1 MLFFLFC
8 FFSFCFMKRRLLLL
22 LVLSSWLGLSTAHAQ
37 STLVQESFET
47 NGEGT
52 RYTSN
57 TFDNRATTVQY
68 FLRAQPPVSGFNSS
82 FTASGIDGSWL
93 WAGEAVRG
101 QTGGNP
107 DRAPLYVQ
115 LNTINI
121 ANKSNVQVKVL
132 LADPR
137 GLSSNATIGQGT
149 LNWENDDFVRIKVRV
164 NGGSWVTV
172 GQFVGDNAAGGTGGR
187 LRQDTNFSNTSYDAA
202 DASSPII
209 DNFFKDFTFN
219 VTGSGTTLDV
229 MVEEDFIG
237 GSEELAFDN
246 IRVIGTQATTA
257 APVLANIESAT
268 LNYNE
273 GDPATQITSSLAAS
287 DADSPNLTG
296 GSVSLTSGFVS
307 TQDRLLFTNQNNITG
322 SYNTSNGVLTL
333 SGISSVAAYQAALRS
348 VQYQNTDAVTAI
360 GGLRLANFSVT
371 DGVTSSNVAS
381 RNIIVNAQLNAP
393 AALPYVEDFETSG
406 EGLRYATDTWSSSNP
421 CLGFLRTSANP
432 YACTP
437 VTFGNISG
445 SSYWYAEGTTNPTN
459 PNPVDIGTMT
469 LAPVNASAY
478 NNLHFNIRLAT
489 GQSAQWESDDFVKFY
504 YRVNGGS
511 WVLFSA
517 FYGNGTLNAPG
528 ELQLD
533 TDLNGVADGGT
544 GSVTLN
550 TTLQNVD
557 LALPPSVTGASVD
570 FQILV
575 SNDGQEE
582 LAFDRIT
589 IAGTQ
594 LAPPTVT
601 TAAATS
607 ITTISAVLGG
617 SVTAD
622 GGDAVTD
629 RGVVYSTT
637 NTTPAIG
644 GSGVTQAANGLGA
657 GTFSATISGLTPGTI
672 YYVRAYATNSVGTSY
687 GSVVSFTTPTTVV
700 SIVRADPSPT
710 NASQVRFTVT
720 FASPVT
726 GLTINNFSISF
737 NGLSGLSFA
746 SLTGSGTTY
755 TVTVNTGSGSGN
767 LLRLNLAN
775 SNGLSPSVSGLPY
788 TTGESYIIDRTAPT
802 VAISSTAGTS
812 GGTTSTTPIPYSV
825 TFSEAVTGFVA
836 GDVSVSNGTLSGF
849 SGSGTT
855 YSFNVTPTA
864 AGTATTVNIAAN
876 VAQDNATNGN
886 TAASQYSLT
895 YSLPD
900 ATVASVTRLT
910 PSPTATALVSYRV
923 AFSAA
928 VTGLSTSNFSLTP
941 TGTITG
947 ASVSSVSGSGTTY
960 TVVVNTGTGDG
971 SLRLNVANGTGVSP
985 TLSNV
990 PYTAGE
996 VYTLTKSFAA
1006 NPQLTIQGTGGT
1018 GSDVTAFVDAVQ
1030 VLSGGSPFAN
1040 ALQNNSFETHDP
1052 LANGDYGYNPSGASW
1067 TFNTSSGIAEAGS
1080 GFTPTTPIPSGI
1092 AVAFVQS
1099 NGGSNGQLQ
1108 QNLGLPTGSY
1118 QVSFLASQRVCCSN
1132 TTPDQALNVFLNGVF
1147 IGTIQPPSTSSYT
1160 TFTSATFNVTAPALT
1175 ASISSTAGTSGSTT
1189 ATSPIPFTVTF
1200 SASVTGFTASD
1211 VTVANGTLSGF
1222 SGVGTTYTF
1231 NVTPSANGTVSVNVP
1246 ANSAIDANN
1255 TGNTAASQFSL
1266 NYQQSVTAAPV
1277 VTAPANGS
1285 LINTTTPTYGGTA
1298 VATSTVTVFV
1308 DGTAIGTATTSASGS
1323 WSLPQPTALVQ
1334 GSHTVY
1340 ATAQLSGSAV
1350 SANSNTNTF
1359 ILDSVRPT
1367 VAISSSAGASGS
1379 TTGTSPLPFTVTF
1392 SEAVTGFVA
1401 GDVSVTNGTIS
1412 SVSGS
1417 GTTYTFSVTPTTI
1430 GTATTV
1436 NIGANVAQ
1444 DNATNGNTAATQ
1456 FSLIYQPTLTS
1467 WTGLVSTDWFTAGN
1481 WSAGIPTA
1489 DVDATIPASAPN
1501 MPTISANAANARN
1514 LTVNSDATLNMSGGT
1529 LALAANLTNN
1539 GTFTATGGTVTLGV
1553 STQANIL
1560 GSSSIRFWNLT
1571 VLSNG
1576 LLLGTSAGASVRR
1589 VATLNGAFATQG
1601 NAFTLES
1608 NSTGTAMLVNNSN
1621 AVSGNVTVQRYISPD
1636 LNANLGYRH
1645 FSSPISTATV
1655 SSLATSSFTP
1665 VVNPNYNTVAIPSQ
1679 VQPFPTVYGYDQT
1692 RLATAT
1698 NSLPL
1703 FDKGWFSPSSLSDAL
1718 TVGQGYTVNLAA
1730 NQTLSLTG
1738 PQNNGNVTQNLGR
1751 NSGATA
1757 FDAGLALVGNPYPS
1771 PLDWSRVATSDRP
1784 GVDGVIY
1791 VFASNDPTNPYAGS
1805 YGTYNNQVGNISPLL
1820 PMGQGFFVR
1829 VSLGQTAG
1837 TLTFKN
1843 SHRPT
1848 TYSNTPYRRTTAET
1862 RPLVQLTL
1870 QGAGSKVSD
1879 DAFVYFENGA
1889 TEDFDSQYDAMKLPN
1904 PNGLNLSTSVMGKQF
1919 SIDGRPEVG
1928 TVQRVIPLAV
1938 GVPTPGSYSL
1948 TSAQLLNLAATPV
1961 YLRDVQLG
1969 TLTDLRLTPSYQF
1982 TVSNASALIT
1992 NRFELVFSPQQA
2004 LATVPAALAQQV
2016 ALYPNPAKKAAF
2028 VELPVSLGRQVV
2040 TASLVDALGRQV
2052 RTVTLPAQGAL
2063 AHQLDLSAL
2072 ATGVYALH
2080 LSTSAGVVVKKLVIE

>member
-1 MLFFLFC
+1 VQELNAFFSLL
-8 FFSFCFMKRRLLLL
+8 FFSFCFMKRRLLLLL

-219 VTGSGTTLDV
+219 VAGSGTTLDV

-726 GLTINNFSISF
+726 GLTINNFSVSF

-812 GGTTSTTPIPYSV
+812 GSTTSTTPIPYSV

-941 TGTITG
+941 TGTIAG

-1080 GFTPTTPIPSGI
+1080 GFTPITPIPNGI

-1160 TFTSATFNVTAPALT
+1160 TFTSATFNVTAPALA

-1200 SASVTGFTASD
+1200 SASVTGFTASG

-1285 LINTTTPTYGGTA
+1285 LTNTTTPTYGGTA

-1323 WSLPQPTALVQ
+1323 WSLLQPTALVQ

-1456 FSLIYQPTLTS
+1456 FSLTYQPTLTS

-1489 DVDATIPASAPN
+1489 GVDATIPASAPN

-1539 GTFTATGGTVTLGV
+1539 GTFTATGGTVTLGA
-1553 STQANIL
+1553 STQASIL

-1571 VLSNG
+1571 VLNNG

-1608 NSTGTAMLVNNSN
+1608 NSTGTAM
-1621 AVSGNVTVQRYISPD
+1621 P
-1636 LNANLGYRH
+1636 
-1645 FSSPISTATV
+1645 
-1655 SSLATSSFTP
+1655 
-1665 VVNPNYNTVAIPSQ
+1665 
-1679 VQPFPTVYGYDQT
+1679 
-1692 RLATAT
+1692 
-1698 NSLPL
+1698 
-1703 FDKGWFSPSSLSDAL
+1703 
-1718 TVGQGYTVNLAA
+1718 
-1730 NQTLSLTG
+1730 
-1738 PQNNGNVTQNLGR
+1738 
-1751 NSGATA
+1751 
-1757 FDAGLALVGNPYPS
+1757 
-1771 PLDWSRVATSDRP
+1771 
-1784 GVDGVIY
+1784 
-1791 VFASNDPTNPYAGS
+1791 
-1805 YGTYNNQVGNISPLL
+1805 
-1820 PMGQGFFVR
+1820 
-1829 VSLGQTAG
+1829 
-1837 TLTFKN
+1837 
-1843 SHRPT
+1843 
-1848 TYSNTPYRRTTAET
+1848 
-1862 RPLVQLTL
+1862 
-1870 QGAGSKVSD
+1870 
-1879 DAFVYFENGA
+1879 
-1889 TEDFDSQYDAMKLPN
+1889 
-1904 PNGLNLSTSVMGKQF
+1904 
-1919 SIDGRPEVG
+1919 
-1928 TVQRVIPLAV
+1928 
-1938 GVPTPGSYSL
+1938 
-1948 TSAQLLNLAATPV
+1948 
-1961 YLRDVQLG
+1961 
-1969 TLTDLRLTPSYQF
+1969 
-1982 TVSNASALIT
+1982 
-1992 NRFELVFSPQQA
+1992 
-2004 LATVPAALAQQV
+2004 
-2016 ALYPNPAKKAAF
+2016 
-2028 VELPVSLGRQVV
+2028 
-2040 TASLVDALGRQV
+2040 
-2052 RTVTLPAQGAL
+2052 
-2063 AHQLDLSAL
+2063 
-2072 ATGVYALH
+2072 
-2080 LSTSAGVVVKKLVIE
+2080 